1 MTSTGA
7 GGIDGQAVEKEVR
20 IAARPET
27 VYAFFTDPE
36 KMARWMGI
44 EITLDPVPGGIF
56 RVDITGQNKAN
67 GHYVELTPHS
77 RIVFTWGWEGDAAV
91 PPGSTTVEV
100 SLIPDGDGTV
110 LRLMHS
116 DLPTP
121 ESRERHSEGWDHYT
135 TRLATA
141 AEEGDPGPDPWVS
154 R

>member
-7 GGIDGQAVEKEVR
+7 GGSNEQTVETEVR
-20 IAARPET
+20 IAASPET

-56 RVDITGQNKAN
+56 RVDITGANKAS

-77 RIVFTWGWEGDAAV
+77 RIVFTWGWEGDAAI

-110 LRLMHS
+110 LRLVHK
-116 DLPTP
+116 DLSTP
-121 ESRERHSEGWDHYT
+121 ESRERHSEGWDHYM
-135 TRLATA
+135 TRLAA
-141 AEEGDPGPDPWVS
+141 AAGGGDPGPDPWVS
-154 R
+154 A